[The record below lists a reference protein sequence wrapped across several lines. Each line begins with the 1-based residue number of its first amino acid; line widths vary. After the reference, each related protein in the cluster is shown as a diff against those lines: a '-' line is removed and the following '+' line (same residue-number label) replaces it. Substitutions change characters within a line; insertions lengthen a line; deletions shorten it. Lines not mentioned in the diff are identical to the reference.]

1 MSFFGGRFFGRGRRK
16 RERELDEE
24 IAGHLAMAT
33 RDRVARGQSPAEA
46 EAAARRELGNEA
58 LIKEVTREKWGWP
71 SLERMLQDARYAVR
85 LLRRSPAFTLVAV
98 ATLGLGI
105 GANTAI
111 FSVVHG
117 VLLRPL
123 PFPDSGRIVA
133 LEPVITRPVRHAA
146 SGSYPDFVDW
156 RSQSKSFE
164 AMASRHGVGFTLTG
178 TAQASHL
185 QAQAVSSDFLSV
197 LRASPLLG
205 RGFLP
210 EDDRPGARVVLLAH
224 ALWQSRF
231 GADPG
236 IIGRTIGLDG
246 REHTVI
252 GVMPPG
258 FQFPLDEEPS
268 DLWTS
273 ISMDAEGDQPWT
285 ANRGLNTL
293 DILGRLKPG
302 ASLAAAQAEMNGI
315 ARNLARQYPDDNR
328 DRDEIRVRPELER
341 IVGDVRAPLLVLLGA
356 VGGILLIACANV
368 ASLLTARASARRRE
382 LALRAALGAGR
393 GRVLRQLLTESLI
406 LSLLGGG
413 AGILLAAGGMRL
425 LLRFSPERIPR
436 LEQVS
441 LDGTVLAF
449 TFGVSLLT
457 GLLFGAAPALRLARA
472 DLWTRLQEGGRGGEG
487 GDGPGSNRFRSGLV
501 VAQTAIAVI
510 LLTGAM
516 LLLESF
522 RRLRS
527 VDPGFSAENVTTFH
541 LSLPEPGYDVAR
553 QRRFYEELLASIR
566 RRPGVR
572 SAAAIFPV
580 PFGRSRIGISFTI
593 EGRPVAKADEPG
605 AEYRQVSPGYF
616 ETLRIPILSGRD
628 FTDRDGPDAPPVVIV
643 NAAFARTFFPGESA
657 VGRRI
662 HPGVARDGESVVREI
677 VGVVGDVRALA
688 LDAEA
693 APEFY
698 VPAAQLS
705 ISDMTVVART
715 EGSPAPL
722 QADARALVTAIDSNV
737 PVYRVRTLEDA
748 IRQSIQQPRF
758 NALLLGLFG
767 GVALL
772 LTGVGLYGVLG
783 YVVAMR
789 TREIVIRMAL
799 GARRADILGMIVRR
813 GLGLSLSGVVVGV
826 AAALGVT
833 RLFRSLLFAVAPTDP
848 LAFAAA
854 ALALSVVAFAASAV
868 PAWRATR
875 LDPMQALRAE

>member
-1 MSFFGGRFFGRGRRK
+1 M
-16 RERELDEE
+16 
-24 IAGHLAMAT
+24 
-33 RDRVARGQSPAEA
+33 
-46 EAAARRELGNEA
+46 
-58 LIKEVTREKWGWP
+58 
-71 SLERMLQDARYAVR
+71 
-85 LLRRSPAFTLVAV
+85 
-98 ATLGLGI
+98 
-105 GANTAI
+105 
-111 FSVVHG
+111 
-117 VLLRPL
+117 
-123 PFPDSGRIVA
+123 
-133 LEPVITRPVRHAA
+133 
-146 SGSYPDFVDW
+146 
-156 RSQSKSFE
+156 
-164 AMASRHGVGFTLTG
+164 
-178 TAQASHL
+178 
-185 QAQAVSSDFLSV
+185 
-197 LRASPLLG
+197 
-205 RGFLP
+205 
-210 EDDRPGARVVLLAH
+210 
-224 ALWQSRF
+224 
-231 GADPG
+231 
-236 IIGRTIGLDG
+236 
-246 REHTVI
+246 
-252 GVMPPG
+252 
-258 FQFPLDEEPS
+258 
-268 DLWTS
+268 
-273 ISMDAEGDQPWT
+273 
-285 ANRGLNTL
+285 
-293 DILGRLKPG
+293 
-302 ASLAAAQAEMNGI
+302 
-315 ARNLARQYPDDNR
+315 
-328 DRDEIRVRPELER
+328 
-341 IVGDVRAPLLVLLGA
+341 
-356 VGGILLIACANV
+356 
-368 ASLLTARASARRRE
+368 
-382 LALRAALGAGR
+382 
-393 GRVLRQLLTESLI
+393 TESLI

-413 AGILLAAGGMRL
+413 AGLLLAAGGMRL

-436 LEQVS
+436 LEQVG

-501 VAQTAIAVI
+501 VAQTAIAVV

-541 LSLPEPGYDVAR
+541 LSLPEPEYDVAR
-553 QRRFYEELLASIR
+553 QRRFYDELLASIR

-580 PFGRSRIGISFTI
+580 PFGTSRIGISFTI
-593 EGRPVAKADEPG
+593 EGRPVAKADEPA

-643 NAAFARTFFPGESA
+643 NAAFARTFFRGESA

-662 HPGVARDGESVVREI
+662 HPGVARDGKSVVREI

-698 VPAAQLS
+698 VPAAQLT

-715 EGSPAPL
+715 EGSPAAL
-722 QADARALVTAIDSNV
+722 QADARALVTAIDANV

-833 RLFRSLLFAVAPTDP
+833 RLFRSLLFDVAPTDP

-854 ALALSVVAFAASAV
+854 ALALSLVAFAASAV

>member
-1 MSFFGGRFFGRGRRK
+1 MSFFGGRFLAGAAAGASSAGAAANASSNWMK
-16 RERELDEE
+16 RSPDTSPWRPGT
-24 IAGHLAMAT
+24 AWLAANP
-33 RDRVARGQSPAEA
+33 PAEA

-123 PFPDSGRIVA
+123 PFPESGRIVA
-133 LEPVITRPVRHAA
+133 LQTLITRPVRHAA
-146 SGSYPDFVDW
+146 SGSYPDFFDW

-164 AMASRHGVGFTLTG
+164 AMASRRGVGFTLTG
-178 TAQASHL
+178 TAQASHV

-197 LRASPLLG
+197 LRATPLLG

-210 EDDRPGARVVLLAH
+210 EDDRPGARVVLLSH
-224 ALWQSRF
+224 AFWQSRF

-236 IIGRTIGLDG
+236 IVGKTIGLDG

-258 FQFPLDEEPS
+258 VQFPLDEAPS

-273 ISMDAEGDQPWT
+273 IAMDAEGDEPWT
-285 ANRGLNTL
+285 ANRGLTTL
-293 DILGRLKPG
+293 DVVGRLKPG
-302 ASLAAAQAEMNGI
+302 VSLAAAQAEMNGI

-413 AGILLAAGGMRL
+413 AGLLLAAGGMRL

-436 LEQVS
+436 LEQVG

-501 VAQTAIAVI
+501 VAQTAIAVV
-510 LLTGAM
+510 LLTGAL

-541 LSLPEPGYDVAR
+541 LSLPEPEYDVAR
-553 QRRFYEELLASIR
+553 QRRFYDELLASIR

-580 PFGRSRIGISFTI
+580 PFGTSRHRHQLHDRRAAGR
-593 EGRPVAKADEPG
+593 EGR
-605 AEYRQVSPGYF
+605 
-616 ETLRIPILSGRD
+616 
-628 FTDRDGPDAPPVVIV
+628 
-643 NAAFARTFFPGESA
+643 
-657 VGRRI
+657 
-662 HPGVARDGESVVREI
+662 
-677 VGVVGDVRALA
+677 
-688 LDAEA
+688 
-693 APEFY
+693 
-698 VPAAQLS
+698 
-705 ISDMTVVART
+705 
-715 EGSPAPL
+715 
-722 QADARALVTAIDSNV
+722 
-737 PVYRVRTLEDA
+737 
-748 IRQSIQQPRF
+748 
-758 NALLLGLFG
+758 
-767 GVALL
+767 
-772 LTGVGLYGVLG
+772 
-783 YVVAMR
+783 
-789 TREIVIRMAL
+789 
-799 GARRADILGMIVRR
+799 
-813 GLGLSLSGVVVGV
+813 
-826 AAALGVT
+826 
-833 RLFRSLLFAVAPTDP
+833 
-848 LAFAAA
+848 
-854 ALALSVVAFAASAV
+854 
-868 PAWRATR
+868 
-875 LDPMQALRAE
+875 

>member
-1 MSFFGGRFFGRGRRK
+1 MSFFGGRFFGRRR
-16 RERELDEE
+16 RERELQLDEE

-33 RDRVARGQSPAEA
+33 RDRVARGQSPREA
-46 EAAARRELGNEA
+46 EAAAKRELGNEA

-123 PFPDSGRIVA
+123 PFPESGRIVA
-133 LEPVITRPVRHAA
+133 LQTLITRPVRHAA
-146 SGSYPDFVDW
+146 SGSYPDFFDW

-164 AMASRHGVGFTLTG
+164 AMASRRGVGFTLTG
-178 TAQASHL
+178 TAQASHV

-197 LRASPLLG
+197 LRAAPLLG

-210 EDDRPGARVVLLAH
+210 EDDRPGARVALLAH
-224 ALWQSRF
+224 AFWLSRF

-236 IIGRTIGLDG
+236 IVGKTIGLDG

-258 FQFPLDEEPS
+258 VQFPLDEAPS

-273 ISMDAEGDQPWT
+273 IAMDAEGDEPWT
-285 ANRGLNTL
+285 ANRGLTTL
-293 DILGRLKPG
+293 DVVGRLKPG
-302 ASLAAAQAEMNGI
+302 VSLAAAQAETNGI

-328 DRDEIRVRPELER
+328 DRDEIRVQPELER

-413 AGILLAAGGMRL
+413 AGLLLAAGGMRL

-436 LEQVS
+436 LEQVG

-472 DLWTRLQEGGRGGEG
+472 DLWTRLQEGGRGGEE
-487 GDGPGSNRFRSGLV
+487 PGSNRFRSGLV

-541 LSLPEPGYDVAR
+541 LSLPEPEYDVAR
-553 QRRFYEELLASIR
+553 QRRFYDELLGSIR

-580 PFGRSRIGISFTI
+580 PFGTSRIGISFTI
-593 EGRPVAKADEPG
+593 EGRPVAKADEPA

-628 FTDRDGPDAPPVVIV
+628 FTDRDGPDSPPVVIV
-643 NAAFARTFFPGESA
+643 NAAFARTFFRGESA

-662 HPGVARDGESVVREI
+662 HPGVARDGKSVVREI

-698 VPAAQLS
+698 VPAAQLT

-715 EGSPAPL
+715 EGSPAAL
-722 QADARALVTAIDSNV
+722 QAEARALVTAIDANV

-826 AAALGVT
+826 VAAFGVT
-833 RLFRSLLFAVAPTDP
+833 RLFRSLLFDVAPTDP

-854 ALALSVVAFAASAV
+854 VLALSLVAFAASAV

>member
-1 MSFFGGRFFGRGRRK
+1 MSFFSRRR

-33 RDRVARGQSPAEA
+33 RDRVALGESAAEA

-123 PFPDSGRIVA
+123 PFPESGRIVS
-133 LEPVITRPVRHAA
+133 LQTLITRPVRHAA
-146 SGSYPDFVDW
+146 SGSYPDFFDW
-156 RSQSKSFE
+156 RTQSKSFE
-164 AMASRHGVGFTLTG
+164 AMASRRGVGFTLTG
-178 TAQASHL
+178 TAQASHV

-197 LRASPLLG
+197 LRAAPLLG

-224 ALWQSRF
+224 AFWQSRF

-236 IIGRTIGLDG
+236 IVGKTIGLDG

-258 FQFPLDEEPS
+258 VQFPLDEAPS

-273 ISMDAEGDQPWT
+273 MAMDAEGDEPWT
-285 ANRGLNTL
+285 ANRGLTTL
-293 DILGRLKPG
+293 DVVGRLKPG
-302 ASLAAAQAEMNGI
+302 VSLAAAQAEMNGI

-328 DRDEIRVRPELER
+328 DRDEIRVQPELER

-413 AGILLAAGGMRL
+413 AGLLLAAGGTRL

-472 DLWTRLQEGGRGGEG
+472 DLWTRLQEGGRGGES

-501 VAQTAIAVI
+501 VAQTAIAVV
-510 LLTGAM
+510 LLTGAL

-527 VDPGFSAENVTTFH
+527 VDPGFSAEDVTTFH
-541 LSLPEPGYDVAR
+541 LSLPEPEYDVAR
-553 QRRFYEELLASIR
+553 QRRFYDELLASIR

-580 PFGRSRIGISFTI
+580 PFGTSRIGISFTI
-593 EGRPVAKADEPG
+593 EGRPVAKADEPA

-643 NAAFARTFFPGESA
+643 NAAFARTFFRGESA

-662 HPGVARDGESVVREI
+662 HPGVARDGQSVVREI

-698 VPAAQLS
+698 VPAAQLT

-715 EGSPAPL
+715 EGSPAAL
-722 QADARALVTAIDSNV
+722 QAEARALVTAIDTNV
-737 PVYRVRTLEDA
+737 PVYRVRTLDDA

-799 GARRADILGMIVRR
+799 GARRADILGMIVCR

-833 RLFRSLLFAVAPTDP
+833 RLFRSLLFDVAPTDP
-848 LAFAAA
+848 LAFAGA
-854 ALALSVVAFAASAV
+854 ALALSLVAFAATAV